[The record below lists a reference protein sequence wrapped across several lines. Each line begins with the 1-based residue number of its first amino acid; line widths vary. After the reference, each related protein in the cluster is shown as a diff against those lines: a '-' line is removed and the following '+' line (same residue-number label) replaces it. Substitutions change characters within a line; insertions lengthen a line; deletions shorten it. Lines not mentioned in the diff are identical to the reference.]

1 MKMKKEDK
9 VFRELFNNTDSIL
22 IIDINGKVLY
32 YDDFNDQINMIR
44 YENAVGRSIY
54 DLYPFFKREDF
65 TVFKAIDQKSV
76 IVNEL
81 QSFEVNGVQKK
92 ALNSAYPLINETGV
106 IGCMVMSVELNSEN
120 VQKRRGNFS
129 ARYNFEDI
137 ITQDKKFLASFE
149 VLRRLASSDSG
160 VLIYG
165 ETGTGKEL
173 IAHTIHNNS
182 PRKRKPFIIQNCAA
196 IPDNLM
202 ESTLFGSVKGSFTG
216 AIDRAGLFEVADG
229 GTLYFD
235 EINSLS
241 PDLQAKLL
249 RVIENKSIRRV
260 GDTVER
266 DVDVR
271 IIASTNE
278 NLAAMV
284 ENNTFRKDLF
294 YRLNVASYSIM
305 PLRERTGDIPLV
317 CDHYIRIYNARLNH
331 LIEGIDSEA
340 AEFMRTYPWEGN
352 VRELK
357 NVIEYVCTVK
367 TKGMVTIHDLPR
379 YMFSKRHSDV
389 SSTDHA
395 ARRNQPAAAG
405 QPTRNQSITSSDW
418 SSVHDQSITSSDWSS
433 AHNQNAASS
442 GLPQQKN
449 ESTES
454 RQHQQHESAA
464 PPYQQSESSGTE
476 VASYIMPG
484 QSLESQ
490 LDALEKEII
499 GRTIRRSRYNISKT
513 AAELKVSRQ
522 TLYNKLKKYDLM

>member
-1 MKMKKEDK
+1 MKKEDK

-32 YDDFNDQINMIR
+32 YEDFNDQINMIR

-389 SSTDHA
+389 SSTAHA
-395 ARRNQPAAAG
+395 RQNTVFLPRLPASRPVTRALLLLTGPQCMTRALLLLTGPPHITRTQPRRDYRSRKTKAPSPGSTSNTKAPHRRISKAKAVEPRLHHILCQANPSNHSWTLWKRKSSAGLSDAAG
-405 QPTRNQSITSSDW
+405 TT
-418 SSVHDQSITSSDWSS
+418 
-433 AHNQNAASS
+433 
-442 GLPQQKN
+442 
-449 ESTES
+449 
-454 RQHQQHESAA
+454 
-464 PPYQQSESSGTE
+464 
-476 VASYIMPG
+476 
-484 QSLESQ
+484 
-490 LDALEKEII
+490 
-499 GRTIRRSRYNISKT
+499 
-513 AAELKVSRQ
+513 
-522 TLYNKLKKYDLM
+522 